1 MKLDSEIS
9 GLLDRVM
16 DSGGKD
22 QSEEHDM
29 NIDQEGDKKMQP
41 PKLKKEYQKN
51 NNVQNNQDVSM
62 KEEEEGKKPAAEEM
76 EPDDVFME
84 IDDDDTPMPD
94 STNKNDD
101 DDEEEKKN
109 AIELLVQNSITS
121 YSLDCY
127 PYSFSPLL
135 LFTNGGYFDRGY
147 SNYNAVAAFFAP
159 CLKGLSGGD
168 DDGGGEKKNGSG
180 KKNGGR
186 NGRSPRSSAGTTA
199 ASSHKGAYNREE
211 AREVSNDIDAAMDA
225 NEKEQDNNEQDDDD
239 EEEVYEDNGINMLH
253 GVIYDRKNLT
263 YDELYNHIAST
274 QSLVTCCI
282 DAHFTAF
289 QMLNKNT
296 LLYYDPASPTLR
308 VCKGDNAHYC
318 ALYLMMK
325 CGYGDNAHV
334 IENKKYYM
342 SPTSTRL
349 QNHV

>member
-101 DDEEEKKN
+101 DEEEKKN

-135 LFTNGGYFDRGY
+135 LFTNGDTLIGDIVIIMQWLR
-147 SNYNAVAAFFAP
+147 SLLLV
-159 CLKGLSGGD
+159 LKD
-168 DDGGGEKKNGSG
+168 
-180 KKNGGR
+180 
-186 NGRSPRSSAGTTA
+186 
-199 ASSHKGAYNREE
+199 
-211 AREVSNDIDAAMDA
+211 
-225 NEKEQDNNEQDDDD
+225 
-239 EEEVYEDNGINMLH
+239 
-253 GVIYDRKNLT
+253 
-263 YDELYNHIAST
+263 
-274 QSLVTCCI
+274 
-282 DAHFTAF
+282 
-289 QMLNKNT
+289 
-296 LLYYDPASPTLR
+296 
-308 VCKGDNAHYC
+308 
-318 ALYLMMK
+318 
-325 CGYGDNAHV
+325 
-334 IENKKYYM
+334 
-342 SPTSTRL
+342 
-349 QNHV
+349 